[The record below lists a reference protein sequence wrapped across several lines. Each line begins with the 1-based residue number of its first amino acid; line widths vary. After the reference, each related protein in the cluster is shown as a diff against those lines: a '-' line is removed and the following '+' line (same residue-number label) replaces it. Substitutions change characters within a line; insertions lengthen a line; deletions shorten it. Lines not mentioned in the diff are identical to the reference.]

1 MNVAAVAS
9 FISWDIFIRIGRV
22 KHKRECIQH
31 KEINKSIYL
40 HSAVFINQLFSHLTL
55 HVRVCIYVQCSIDF
69 DLFSFVLFSLKIKQY
84 SNTNN
89 VCESHIRIVLTLM

>member
-40 HSAVFINQLFSHLTL
+40 HSAVFINQLFFTFDASCSCMH
-55 HVRVCIYVQCSIDF
+55 IYMYSAVLISIYF
-69 DLFSFVLFSLKIKQY
+69 LSFILIK
-84 SNTNN
+84 N
-89 VCESHIRIVLTLM
+89 